1 MLYNMKAQIESGEQ
15 CQREYGNHRD
25 YRNRRNRRKW
35 KGSIVVEA
43 SYLLP
48 FTLVLYGIIIL
59 IAAALLIRCLSSQN
73 RFLQAWQTER
83 YTNPDTLEVIDAD
96 RESS

>member
-1 MLYNMKAQIESGEQ
+1 MFHNMKNQKIIGKQDQS
-15 CQREYGNHRD
+15 D
-25 YRNRRNRRKW
+25 YRDRGKW

-43 SYLLP
+43 SYLMP

-59 IAAALLIRCLSSQN
+59 IAAVLLVRCLSSQN
-73 RFLQAWQTER
+73 RFLQVWQGER
-83 YTNPDTLEVIDAD
+83 YTSLDTLEVIYAD

>member
-1 MLYNMKAQIESGEQ
+1 MFHNMNNQKVTGQQDQSD
-15 CQREYGNHRD
+15 HRD
-25 YRNRRNRRKW
+25 HRTW

-43 SYLLP
+43 SYLMP

-59 IAAALLIRCLSSQN
+59 VAAVLLVRCLSSQN
-73 RFLQAWQTER
+73 RFLQTWQGER
-83 YTNPDTLEVIDAD
+83 YTNLDAVEVIYAD

>member
-1 MLYNMKAQIESGEQ
+1 MLYNMKAQIENGEQ
-15 CQREYGNHRD
+15 CQKEYGNHGD
-25 YRNRRNRRKW
+25 YRNRRKW

-43 SYLLP
+43 SYLMP

-59 IAAALLIRCLSSQN
+59 IAAVLLVRCLSSQN
-73 RFLQAWQTER
+73 RFLQIWQEER
-83 YTNPDTLEVIDAD
+83 YTNPDTLEVIYVD

>member
-1 MLYNMKAQIESGEQ
+1 MFRNMKDQKIIGEQ
-15 CQREYGNHRD
+15 DHRD
-25 YRNRRNRRKW
+25 HRKW

-43 SYLLP
+43 SYLMP

-59 IAAALLIRCLSSQN
+59 IAAVLLVRCLSSQN
-73 RFLQAWQTER
+73 RFLQIWQGER
-83 YTNPDTLEVIDAD
+83 YTNLDNIEVIYTD

>member
-1 MLYNMKAQIESGEQ
+1 MFHNMNNQKVTGEQ
-15 CQREYGNHRD
+15 DQGDHRD
-25 YRNRRNRRKW
+25 HRKW

-43 SYLLP
+43 SYLMP

-59 IAAALLIRCLSSQN
+59 IAAVLLVRCLSSQN
-73 RFLQAWQTER
+73 RFLQIWQGER
-83 YTNPDTLEVIDAD
+83 YTNPDTLEVIYAD

>member
-1 MLYNMKAQIESGEQ
+1 MFYNMKAQIENGEQ
-15 CQREYGNHRD
+15 CQKEYRNHRD
-25 YRNRRNRRKW
+25 HRNRRKW

-59 IAAALLIRCLSSQN
+59 IATALLVRCLSSQN
-73 RFLQAWQTER
+73 CFLQVWQAER
-83 YTNPDTLEVIDAD
+83 YTNPDTLEVIYAD

>member
-1 MLYNMKAQIESGEQ
+1 MFHNMKNQKIIEKQDQS
-15 CQREYGNHRD
+15 D
-25 YRNRRNRRKW
+25 YRDRGKW

-43 SYLLP
+43 SYLMP

-59 IAAALLIRCLSSQN
+59 IAAVLLVRCLSSQN
-73 RFLQAWQTER
+73 RFLQVWQGER
-83 YTNPDTLEVIDAD
+83 YTSLDTLEVIYAD